1 MTLRIYSELKTGID
15 GKEYGLRHLL
25 SLEELAGLQ
34 RAGLVGEVGEVV
46 QMQREAD
53 EAVAMVE
60 RDCMGGRVQ

>member
-1 MTLRIYSELKTGID
+1 MTLRIYSELKTGSD

-25 SLEELAGLQ
+25 SREELAGLQ

-60 RDCMGGRVQ
+60 RDCLGGRVQ

>member
-1 MTLRIYSELKTGID
+1 MTLRIYSELKTGSD

-25 SLEELAGLQ
+25 SREELDGLQ